1 MNTPASFIQSEYKVL
16 LDFLS
21 MNCIARDMTIIVR
34 HTTHT
39 APHTTL
45 EKHTQTD
52 RTKNSRLKIQ
62 AGFYINLQQSFCGG
76 VWFGFHQNPNIDV
89 NDASFVNHKYPNIS
103 NYFLELKPHNH
114 SLGNVKRS
122 VHHSLITS
130 TNIVV

>member
-52 RTKNSRLKIQ
+52 RTKNSRLSKFRL
-62 AGFYINLQQSFCGG
+62 GFIS
-76 VWFGFHQNPNIDV
+76 
-89 NDASFVNHKYPNIS
+89 IS
-103 NYFLELKPHNH
+103 NSP
-114 SLGNVKRS
+114 S
-122 VHHSLITS
+122 V
-130 TNIVV
+130 VVCGLVFTKTQT